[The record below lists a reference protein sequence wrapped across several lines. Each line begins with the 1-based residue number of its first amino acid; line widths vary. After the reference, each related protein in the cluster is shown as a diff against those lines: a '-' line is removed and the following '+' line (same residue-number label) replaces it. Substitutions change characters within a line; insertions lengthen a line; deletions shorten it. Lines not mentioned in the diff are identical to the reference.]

1 MKKEM
6 QKIIQKLGKGI
17 NLKEKQKSIR
27 NKEDQFL
34 LDLIQKLCALE
45 NSTST
50 AYKNGINLFEYE
62 EKYIYIIK
70 DLIQKIY
77 GEVKSELIIWW
88 VFESI
93 SPDGKVLPLI
103 DENLKEHVIKTPKQL
118 VKFLK
123 RYNGK

>member
-6 QKIIQKLGKGI
+6 RNIVQKLGKGI

-34 LDLIQKLCALE
+34 LDLIQKLCELE

-77 GEVKSELIIWW
+77 GEAKSELIIWW

-93 SPDGKVLPLI
+93 SPEGKVLPLI

-118 VKFLK
+118 IKFLK

>member
-6 QKIIQKLGKGI
+6 RNIIQKLGKGI

-34 LDLIQKLCALE
+34 LDLIQKLCELE

-62 EKYIYIIK
+62 EKYVYIIK

-77 GEVKSELIIWW
+77 GEAKSELIIWW

-103 DENLKEHVIKTPKQL
+103 DEDLKEHVIKTPKQL
-118 VKFLK
+118 IKFLK